1 MLIVIYPPLGSTNCF
16 IIINMALKHEILSS
30 TWWPTSSK
38 EKRTAWDQNGR
49 LHKRHKSERSNANP
63 ALYPTGFTCYAFSK
77 GPPVKAHR
85 VRNISHSALSQG
97 LKQLS
102 KGPLCHSNSEEY
114 RNPGNSYSI
123 NIYWGLPSRAW
134 GERDKERTGDTWG
147 LVFYGQTSVQVPGF
161 PSSLV
166 QVTK

>member
-1 MLIVIYPPLGSTNCF
+1 MKSCQVHGDLQVQ
-16 IIINMALKHEILSS
+16 KKKEQHEI
-30 TWWPTSSK
+30 K
-38 EKRTAWDQNGR
+38 MAGQD
-49 LHKRHKSERSNANP
+49 KRHKSERSNANP

-123 NIYWGLPSRAW
+123 NIY
-134 GERDKERTGDTWG
+134 
-147 LVFYGQTSVQVPGF
+147 
-161 PSSLV
+161 
-166 QVTK
+166 